1 MEVISLE
8 IGNFGSFVRRE
19 AAADLTSRVIWPQF
33 SSESGVHLITNTK
46 TMPEQDLYKILGVT
60 KSSTQDEIKKAYRK
74 LSRKYHPDMNPDN
87 PSSEAKFKEIQNAFE
102 VLGDP
107 TKKQQY
113 DQFGTTFPTGTVPGG
128 SGAGFPWSPT
138 GGPGPIDLNS
148 IFGGQVDLES
158 IFGSKAGKSAAGR
171 GRKGRA
177 GQDIEMEVQIPF
189 RVAVEG
195 GSHELNYE
203 VDGRRDRK
211 SVKIPAGTDQGT
223 VMRIGGEGLPGSAG
237 GPPGDILLK
246 VNIAPD
252 PLFRRDGQNLLMD
265 LPLSI
270 AEAVLGAKVEVP
282 TLDGGRVSLIVPA
295 GTSSGMKLR
304 LRGKGAPDRHSGE
317 RGDQFVVVKIIVPK
331 TISAEAELLIKTFDE
346 KARVN
351 PRSGLW

>member
-1 MEVISLE
+1 M
-8 IGNFGSFVRRE
+8 
-19 AAADLTSRVIWPQF
+19 
-33 SSESGVHLITNTK
+33 NTK
-46 TMPEQDLYKILGVT
+46 TMPEKDLYKILGVN

-87 PSSEAKFKEIQNAFE
+87 PSSEAKFKEIQNAVD
-102 VLGDP
+102 VLGDE

-113 DQFGTTFPTGTVPGG
+113 DQFGTTFPAGTVPGG
-128 SGAGFPWSPT
+128 GGRGGSPFPWGDT
-138 GGPGPIDLNS
+138 AGHGPIDLGS

-158 IFGSKAGKSAAGR
+158 IFGGKAGKSAAGR

-195 GSHELNYE
+195 GSHEMQYE
-203 VDGRRDRK
+203 VEGRRERK
-211 SVKIPAGTDQGT
+211 TVKIPAGTDQGS
-223 VMRIGGEGLPGSAG
+223 VMRIGGEGLAGTAG

-246 VNIAPD
+246 VNVAPD

-265 LPLSI
+265 LPLTV
-270 AEAVLGAKVEVP
+270 AEAVLGAKVDVP
-282 TLDGGRVSLIVPA
+282 TLDGGRVSLTVPP

-331 TISAEAELLIKTFDE
+331 TISPEADRLIRAFEEL
-346 KARVN
+346 APSN
-351 PRSGLW
+351 PRKGLW